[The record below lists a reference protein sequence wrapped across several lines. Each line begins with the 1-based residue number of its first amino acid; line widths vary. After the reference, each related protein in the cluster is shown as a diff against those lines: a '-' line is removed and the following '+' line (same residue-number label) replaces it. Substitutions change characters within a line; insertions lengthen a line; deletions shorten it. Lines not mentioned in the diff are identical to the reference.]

1 MFLGES
7 YTKTDIQGRYIFEK
21 VPSGPYEIMCDK
33 IIWIGFIIFAFGSC
47 LSISVAQIGIFS
59 SLIAWIVK
67 IIFFPK
73 EVKFIKTELDTP
85 LLIFACI
92 TIVVAFFSRV
102 DCINSLNGVFK
113 TVGLMSVYFLV
124 VNNIK
129 IEKIKLL
136 ITLIIISASIE
147 CIYGVYQSISGFRVL
162 EDGRIA
168 GSTGWPIFLGEI
180 LAIVISITF
189 VFLLYRVFS
198 KPLYLYISILLMFA
212 VLVLTLARGSWLGMI
227 FSVLLIGILKEKRI
241 IYVTLTGLILIIA
254 LTLFLPHNKY
264 TARLLSIVNSKDAT
278 TVERIEMWG
287 KGLKIMMDYPFGIGV
302 HNIDRV
308 YPNYKSPN
316 EKNWAIL
323 HSNFIQIAVERGI
336 VGLAAFLWFI
346 ITFIVVSLSYLRGLS
361 PYGDCP
367 HICKATVLGVLSG
380 FVSFIV
386 AGFTE
391 YNFGTS
397 LVIQLVWFLLALSM
411 RCMSPVRNK
420 VSNGMSLK
428 NAEA

>member
-1 MFLGES
+1 MIIKL
-7 YTKTDIQGRYIFEK
+7 
-21 VPSGPYEIMCDK
+21 CDK

-67 IIFFPK
+67 IIFFRK
-73 EVKFIKTELDTP
+73 EIKFVKTELDTP
-85 LLIFACI
+85 LLFFACI

-129 IEKIKLL
+129 VEKIKLI
-136 ITLIIISASIE
+136 ITLIIVSASIE

-198 KPLYLYISILLMFA
+198 KPLYLYIFLFLMFA

-227 FSVLLIGILKEKRI
+227 FSILLIGILKEKRI

-254 LTLFLPHNKY
+254 LTLILPHNKY
-264 TARLLSIVNSKDAT
+264 TARLLSIVNSKDVT
-278 TVERIEMWG
+278 TVERIEMWE
-287 KGLKIMMDYPFGIGV
+287 KGLKIVMDYPFGIGV

-308 YPNYKSPN
+308 YPDYKSSN

-346 ITFIVVSLSYLRGLS
+346 ITFIVVSLSYLKKDDSGLS
-361 PYGDCP
+361 SNVDCP
-367 HICKATVLGVLSG
+367 SICKATVLGVLSG

-411 RCMSPVRNK
+411 KCMGPVRNK
-420 VSNGMSLK
+420 VPNGMSLK